1 MTALLIDCDGT
12 LCDTLSIW
20 THLAEDD
27 LIARGLKPEASL
39 KEDIAPFSMA
49 QAAYFICSRYGLG
62 CGPEAVIAA
71 WEDQLSHFYRAE
83 APAKAGARQFLERAS
98 QLGLPAYCVTLTP
111 LSLVG
116 PLLDRTGLAPLLA
129 GIFSGH
135 DLRLGKDSPALYS
148 YAAKAAGRA
157 PSQCLVIEDSLFA
170 LQVAMDA
177 GFQGWAFIDD
187 WHGPDQAE
195 ALKAQAQATLYRW
208 PEAEALLTGL
218 K

>member
-1 MTALLIDCDGT
+1 MTTLLIDCDGT

-39 KEDIAPFSMA
+39 KEDIAPFSMT
-49 QAAYFICSRYGLG
+49 QAADFICSRYGLG
-62 CGPEAVIAA
+62 CGPQAVIAA
-71 WEDQLSHFYRAE
+71 WEDRLSHFYRAE
-83 APAKAGARQFLERAS
+83 APAKAGAYQFLQAAR

-148 YAAKAAGRA
+148 YAAKEAGQPPAR
-157 PSQCLVIEDSLFA
+157 CLVIEDSLFA
-170 LQVAMDA
+170 LQVAMGA

-195 ALKAQAQATLYRW
+195 ALKAQAQATLHHW
-208 PEAEALLTGL
+208 SEGSPLLAAL